1 MKSLNDNH
9 MRTQRYIL
17 EKEQVRFKLQHDPNK
32 KLLSEVDGIMLT
44 GTLMVMINN
53 LF

>member
-17 EKEQVRFKLQHDPNK
+17 EKEQVRFKLQHEPNK
-32 KLLSEVDGIMLT
+32 KLYCVHLRIVYFE
-44 GTLMVMINN
+44 
-53 LF
+53 